1 MLSVPDRARALERG
15 GGGRYSFARRERR
28 EITLVFTDGLI
39 ALGLRDV
46 E

>member
-1 MLSVPDRARALERG
+1 MSVPDRARALERG
-15 GGGRYSFARRERR
+15 GGGWNSFARRERR
-28 EITLVFTDGLI
+28 ESTLVFTDGLI